1 MQKPLL
7 RSAKRRFQQGGSA
20 MPAFATY
27 TPMLSPN
34 VTAKGSTEVSTS
46 SSSKDEEPLFDK
58 KDISAL
64 LKDVLP
70 SDAKVILSK
79 AYSLM
84 RLVDLNDTVDNPSVR
99 NLISSGMLELQNITN
114 LARDNYKNYYSA
126 KDSLTQKGISGDIA
140 QDPNGMLYYY
150 DDNGN
155 VRKCS
160 LKDARGKALLSYD
173 ELSDYRSKSPNG
185 AYIDD
190 FVRTIRNAVSADEVM
205 KTLNTIIDR
214 IGNMK
219 NSGDTYTEK
228 RDNQVARGMEA
239 VLRDARNGVYHV
251 TNTAE
256 NVPVELKEMAIST
269 ILNMLPKN
277 QLNYLN
283 LHAHLNGVSTENLLF
298 EMISSRDKIS
308 MSQKVSKDYDYDTE
322 EEARR
327 AAAAKAKSEGQTAEI
342 TPVRMIN
349 ERLGQKR
356 TIVLNDGNDHNF
368 GYELNAN
375 VTGFE
380 YKPDSKTGLMSVG
393 ELMHGDNN
401 YSGVFD
407 WNNASFAGTHLD
419 ANDTTSYILPA
430 TSQIIDIYLPYKTDQ
445 HGNIIPDLSMLS
457 KMQKKD
463 EVVNQVTGNGV
474 VTPQN
479 YQAVNQE
486 LRNQGVDVQ
495 VDETGRP
502 VGQNYMR
509 FAVIEAETGR
519 KTFDRLKN
527 PDSNFYKVME
537 DDALAKRIAMMTG
550 VDADND
556 DIWPLSYFTQDEVIT
571 GSIYLPIIENS
582 NNAMA
587 SSGSPNKVKDDLS
600 VEKML
605 LQERNQGRAQYNRP
619 DIQI

>member
-1 MQKPLL
+1 MSKPLL

-27 TPMLSPN
+27 TPMLPPN
-34 VTAKGSTEVSTS
+34 VTAKGSTEISTS
-46 SSSKDEEPLFDK
+46 SSKKDEEPLFDK

-70 SDAKVILSK
+70 SDAKVLVSK
-79 AYSLM
+79 AHSLM
-84 RLVDLNDTVDNPSVR
+84 RLIDLNDTVDNPSVR
-99 NLISSGMLELQNITN
+99 NLIASGMLELQNIAN

-126 KDSLTQKGISGDIA
+126 KDSLTQKGVSGDIA

-150 DDNGN
+150 DNDGN

-173 ELSDYRSKSPNG
+173 ELSDYRSKNPNG

-190 FVRTIRNAVSADEVM
+190 FVRTIRNAVSGDEVM
-205 KTLNTIIDR
+205 KSLNTIIDK

-228 RDNQVARGMEA
+228 RDNQIAKGMEA

-251 TNTAE
+251 TNTTE
-256 NVPVELKEMAIST
+256 NVPVELKEMAINT
-269 ILNMLPKN
+269 ILNTLNKN
-277 QLNYLN
+277 ELNYLN
-283 LHAHLNGVSTENLLF
+283 LHAYLNGISTENLLF

-308 MSQKVSKDYDYDTE
+308 MTQKVSKDYDYDTE

-401 YSGVFD
+401 YSGIFD

-430 TSQIIDIYLPYKTDQ
+430 TSQIIDIYLPYKTDR
-445 HGNIIPDLSMLS
+445 HGNVIPDLSMLS

-463 EVVNQVTGNGV
+463 EIVNQVTGNGV

-495 VDETGRP
+495 VDETGKP

-519 KTFDRLKN
+519 KTFDKLKD
-527 PDSNFYKVME
+527 PDSNMYKVIE
-537 DDALAKRIAMMTG
+537 DDDLAKRIAMMTG

>member
-27 TPMLSPN
+27 TPMLTPN
-34 VTAKGSTEVSTS
+34 VTAKSSTQVSTS
-46 SSSKDEEPLFDK
+46 SSGKDEEPLFDK

-70 SDAKVILSK
+70 SDAKVLVSK
-79 AYSLM
+79 THSLM
-84 RLVDLNDTVDNPSVR
+84 RLIDLNDTVDNPSVR
-99 NLISSGMLELQNITN
+99 NLIVSGMLELQNIAN

-126 KDSLTQKGISGDIA
+126 KDSLTQKGVSGDIA

-150 DDNGN
+150 DNDGN
-155 VRKCS
+155 VRKCA

-173 ELSDYRSKSPNG
+173 ELSDYRSKNPNG

-190 FVRTIRNAVSADEVM
+190 FVRTIRNAVSGDEVM
-205 KTLNTIIDR
+205 KSLNTIIDK

-228 RDNQVARGMEA
+228 RDNQIAKGMEA
-239 VLRDARNGVYHV
+239 ALRDARNGVYHV
-251 TNTAE
+251 TNTTE
-256 NVPVELKEMAIST
+256 NVTVELKEMAINT
-269 ILNMLPKN
+269 ILNTLNKN
-277 QLNYLN
+277 ELNYLN
-283 LHAHLNGVSTENLLF
+283 LHAYLNGISTENLLF

-308 MSQKVSKDYDYDTE
+308 MTQKVSKDYDYDTE

-342 TPVRMIN
+342 TPIRMIN

-401 YSGVFD
+401 YSGIFD

-430 TSQIIDIYLPYKTDQ
+430 TSQIIDIYLPYKTDR
-445 HGNIIPDLSMLS
+445 HGNVVPDLSMLS

-463 EVVNQVTGNGV
+463 EIVNQVTGNGI
-474 VTPQN
+474 VTSQN

-495 VDETGRP
+495 VDETGKP

-519 KTFDRLKN
+519 KTFDKLKD

-537 DDALAKRIAMMTG
+537 DDDLAKRIAMMTG

>member
-27 TPMLSPN
+27 TPMLTPN
-34 VTAKGSTEVSTS
+34 VTAKSSTQVSTS
-46 SSSKDEEPLFDK
+46 SSGKDEEPLFDK

-70 SDAKVILSK
+70 SDAKVLVSK
-79 AYSLM
+79 THSLM
-84 RLVDLNDTVDNPSVR
+84 RLIDLNDTVDNPSVR
-99 NLISSGMLELQNITN
+99 NLIVSGMLELQNIAN

-126 KDSLTQKGISGDIA
+126 KDSLTQKGVSGDIA

-150 DDNGN
+150 DNDGN
-155 VRKCS
+155 VRKCA

-173 ELSDYRSKSPNG
+173 ELSDYRSKNPNG

-190 FVRTIRNAVSADEVM
+190 FVRTIRNAVSGDEVM
-205 KTLNTIIDR
+205 KSLNTIIDK

-228 RDNQVARGMEA
+228 RDNQIAKGMEA
-239 VLRDARNGVYHV
+239 ALRDARNGVYHV
-251 TNTAE
+251 TNTTE
-256 NVPVELKEMAIST
+256 NVPVELKEMAINT
-269 ILNMLPKN
+269 ILNTLNKN
-277 QLNYLN
+277 ELNYLN
-283 LHAHLNGVSTENLLF
+283 LHAYLNGISTENLLF

-308 MSQKVSKDYDYDTE
+308 MTQKVSKDYDYDTE

-342 TPVRMIN
+342 TPIRMIN

-401 YSGVFD
+401 YSGIFD

-430 TSQIIDIYLPYKTDQ
+430 TSQIIDIYLPYKTDR
-445 HGNIIPDLSMLS
+445 HGNVVPDLSMLS

-463 EVVNQVTGNGV
+463 EIVNQVTGNGI
-474 VTPQN
+474 VTSQN

-495 VDETGRP
+495 VDETGKP

-519 KTFDRLKN
+519 KTFDKLKD

-537 DDALAKRIAMMTG
+537 DDDLAKRIAMMTG

>member
-1 MQKPLL
+1 
-7 RSAKRRFQQGGSA
+7 
-20 MPAFATY
+20 
-27 TPMLSPN
+27 
-34 VTAKGSTEVSTS
+34 
-46 SSSKDEEPLFDK
+46 
-58 KDISAL
+58 
-64 LKDVLP
+64 
-70 SDAKVILSK
+70 
-79 AYSLM
+79 
-84 RLVDLNDTVDNPSVR
+84 
-99 NLISSGMLELQNITN
+99 
-114 LARDNYKNYYSA
+114 
-126 KDSLTQKGISGDIA
+126 
-140 QDPNGMLYYY
+140 MLYYY
-150 DDNGN
+150 DNDGN
-155 VRKCS
+155 VRKCA
-160 LKDARGKALLSYD
+160 LKDAKDKALLSYD
-173 ELSDYRSKSPNG
+173 ELSDYRSKNPNG

-190 FVRTIRNAVSADEVM
+190 FVRTIRNAVSGDEVM
-205 KTLNTIIDR
+205 KSLNTIIDR

-228 RDNQVARGMEA
+228 RDNQIAKGMEA

-308 MSQKVSKDYDYDTE
+308 MTQKVSKDYDYDTE

-430 TSQIIDIYLPYKTDQ
+430 TSQIIDVYLPYKTDRN
-445 HGNIIPDLSMLS
+445 GNVVPDLSMLS

-463 EVVNQVTGNGV
+463 EIVNQVTDNGV
-474 VTPQN
+474 VTQQN

-495 VDETGRP
+495 VDETGKP

-519 KTFDRLKN
+519 KTFDKLKD
-527 PDSNFYKVME
+527 PDSNMYRVIE
-537 DDALAKRIAMMTG
+537 DDDLAKRIALMTG

-605 LQERNQGRAQYNRP
+605 LQERNQGRAQYNKP

>member
-1 MQKPLL
+1 MPRPLL

-27 TPMLSPN
+27 TPMLPPN

-46 SSSKDEEPLFDK
+46 SSGKDEEPLFDK
-58 KDISAL
+58 KDISSL

-79 AYSLM
+79 AHSLM
-84 RLVDLNDTVDNPSVR
+84 RLIDLNDTVDNPSVR
-99 NLISSGMLELQNITN
+99 NLIASGMLELQNIAN

-126 KDSLTQKGISGDIA
+126 KDSLTQKGVSGDIA

-150 DDNGN
+150 DNDGN
-155 VRKCS
+155 VRKCA

-173 ELSDYRSKSPNG
+173 ELSDYRSKNPNG

-190 FVRTIRNAVSADEVM
+190 FVRTIRNAVSGDEVM
-205 KTLNTIIDR
+205 KSLNTIIDK

-228 RDNQVARGMEA
+228 RDNQIAKGMEA

-251 TNTAE
+251 TNTTE
-256 NVPVELKEMAIST
+256 NVPVELKEMAINT
-269 ILNMLPKN
+269 ILNMLDKN
-277 QLNYLN
+277 EVNFLN
-283 LHAHLNGVSTENLLF
+283 LHAYLNGVSTENLLF

-308 MSQKVSKDYDYDTE
+308 MTQAVSKDYDYDTE

-401 YSGVFD
+401 YSGIFD

-430 TSQIIDIYLPYKTDQ
+430 TSQIIDIYLPYKTDR
-445 HGNIIPDLSMLS
+445 HGNIVPDLSMLS

-495 VDETGRP
+495 VDETGKP

-519 KTFDRLKN
+519 KTFDKLKD
-527 PDSNFYKVME
+527 PDSNMYRVIE
-537 DDALAKRIAMMTG
+537 DDDLAKRIAMMTG

-556 DIWPLSYFTQDEVIT
+556 DIWPISYFTQDEVIT

>member
-27 TPMLSPN
+27 TPMLPPN
-34 VTAKGSTEVSTS
+34 VTAKGSTEISTS
-46 SSSKDEEPLFDK
+46 SSKKDEEPLFDK

-70 SDAKVILSK
+70 SDAKVLVSK
-79 AYSLM
+79 AHSLM
-84 RLVDLNDTVDNPSVR
+84 RLIDLNDTVDNPSVR
-99 NLISSGMLELQNITN
+99 NLIASGMLELQNIAN

-126 KDSLTQKGISGDIA
+126 KDSLTQKGVSGDIA

-150 DDNGN
+150 DNDGN

-173 ELSDYRSKSPNG
+173 ELSDYRSKNPNG

-190 FVRTIRNAVSADEVM
+190 FVRTIRNAVSGDEVM
-205 KTLNTIIDR
+205 KSLNTIIDK

-228 RDNQVARGMEA
+228 RDNQIAKGMEA

-251 TNTAE
+251 TNTTE
-256 NVPVELKEMAIST
+256 NVPVELKEMAINT
-269 ILNMLPKN
+269 ILNTLNKN
-277 QLNYLN
+277 ELNYLN
-283 LHAHLNGVSTENLLF
+283 LHAYLNGISTENLLF

-308 MSQKVSKDYDYDTE
+308 MTQTVSKDYDYDTE
-322 EEARR
+322 EEKRR
-327 AAAAKAKSEGQTAEI
+327 TAAAKAKSEGQTAEI

-401 YSGVFD
+401 YSGIFD

-430 TSQIIDIYLPYKTDQ
+430 TSQIIDIYLPYKTDR
-445 HGNIIPDLSMLS
+445 HGNVIPDLSMLS

-463 EVVNQVTGNGV
+463 EIVNQVTGNGV

-495 VDETGRP
+495 IDETGKP

-519 KTFDRLKN
+519 KTFDKLKD
-527 PDSNFYKVME
+527 PDSNFYKVMA
-537 DDALAKRIAMMTG
+537 DDDLAKRIAMMTG

-556 DIWPLSYFTQDEVIT
+556 DIWPISYFTQDEVIT

>member
-1 MQKPLL
+1 MPKPLL

-27 TPMLSPN
+27 MPMLPPN
-34 VTAKGSTEVSTS
+34 VTAKSSTQVSTS
-46 SSSKDEEPLFDK
+46 SSGKDEEPLFDK

-70 SDAKVILSK
+70 SDAKVLVSK
-79 AYSLM
+79 AHSLM
-84 RLVDLNDTVDNPSVR
+84 RLIDLNDTVDNPSVR
-99 NLISSGMLELQNITN
+99 NLIASGMLELQNIAN

-126 KDSLTQKGISGDIA
+126 KDSLTQKGVSGDIA

-150 DDNGN
+150 DNDEN
-155 VRKCS
+155 VRKCA

-173 ELSDYRSKSPNG
+173 ELSDYRSKNPNG

-190 FVRTIRNAVSADEVM
+190 FVRTIRNAVSGDEVM
-205 KTLNTIIDR
+205 KSLNTIIDK

-228 RDNQVARGMEA
+228 RDNQIAKGMEA
-239 VLRDARNGVYHV
+239 VLKDARNGVYHV
-251 TNTAE
+251 TNTTE
-256 NVPVELKEMAIST
+256 NVPIELKEMAINT
-269 ILNMLPKN
+269 ILNMLDKN
-277 QLNYLN
+277 EVNFLN
-283 LHAHLNGVSTENLLF
+283 LHAYLNGVSTENLLF

-430 TSQIIDIYLPYKTDQ
+430 TSQIIDIYLPYKTDR
-445 HGNIIPDLSMLS
+445 HGNVVPDLSMLS

-463 EVVNQVTGNGV
+463 EIVNQVTGNGV

-486 LRNQGVDVQ
+486 LRNQNVDVQ
-495 VDETGRP
+495 VDETGKP

-519 KTFDRLKN
+519 KTFDKLKD
-527 PDSNFYKVME
+527 PDSNMYRVIE
-537 DDALAKRIAMMTG
+537 DDDLAKRIALMTG

-605 LQERNQGRAQYNRP
+605 LQERNQGRAQYNKP

>member
-27 TPMLSPN
+27 TPMLTPN
-34 VTAKGSTEVSTS
+34 VTAKSSTQVSTS
-46 SSSKDEEPLFDK
+46 SSGKDEEPLFDK

-70 SDAKVILSK
+70 SDAKVLVSK
-79 AYSLM
+79 THSLM
-84 RLVDLNDTVDNPSVR
+84 RLIDLNDTVDNPSVR
-99 NLISSGMLELQNITN
+99 NLIVSGMLELQNIAN

-126 KDSLTQKGISGDIA
+126 KDSLTRKGVSGDIA

-150 DDNGN
+150 DNDGN
-155 VRKCS
+155 VRKCA

-173 ELSDYRSKSPNG
+173 ELSDYRSKNPNG

-190 FVRTIRNAVSADEVM
+190 FVRTIRNAVSGDEVM
-205 KTLNTIIDR
+205 KSLNTIIDK

-228 RDNQVARGMEA
+228 RDNQIAKGMEA
-239 VLRDARNGVYHV
+239 ALRDARNGVYHV
-251 TNTAE
+251 TNTTE
-256 NVPVELKEMAIST
+256 NVPVELKEMAINT
-269 ILNMLPKN
+269 ILNTLNKN
-277 QLNYLN
+277 ELNYLN
-283 LHAHLNGVSTENLLF
+283 LHAYLNGISTENLLF

-308 MSQKVSKDYDYDTE
+308 MTQKVSKDYDYDTE

-342 TPVRMIN
+342 TPIRMIN

-401 YSGVFD
+401 YSGIFD

-430 TSQIIDIYLPYKTDQ
+430 TSQIIDIYLPYKTDR
-445 HGNIIPDLSMLS
+445 HGNVVPDLSMLS

-463 EVVNQVTGNGV
+463 EIVNQVTGNGI
-474 VTPQN
+474 VTSQN

-495 VDETGRP
+495 VDETGKP

-519 KTFDRLKN
+519 KTFDKLKD

-537 DDALAKRIAMMTG
+537 DDDLAKRIAMMTG

>member
-1 MQKPLL
+1 MSRPLL

-27 TPMLSPN
+27 TPMLPPN

-46 SSSKDEEPLFDK
+46 SSGKDEEPLFDK

-70 SDAKVILSK
+70 SDAKVLVSK
-79 AYSLM
+79 AHSLM
-84 RLVDLNDTVDNPSVR
+84 RLIDLNDTVDNPSVR
-99 NLISSGMLELQNITN
+99 NLIASGMLELQNMAN

-126 KDSLTQKGISGDIA
+126 KDSLTQKGVSGDIA

-150 DDNGN
+150 DNDGN
-155 VRKCS
+155 VRKCA
-160 LKDARGKALLSYD
+160 LKDAKDKALLSYD
-173 ELSDYRSKSPNG
+173 ELSDYRSKNPNG
-185 AYIDD
+185 AYIGD
-190 FVRTIRNAVSADEVM
+190 FVRTIRNAVSGDEVM
-205 KTLNTIIDR
+205 KSLNTIIDR

-228 RDNQVARGMEA
+228 RDNQIAKGMEA

-308 MSQKVSKDYDYDTE
+308 MTQKVSKDYDYDTE

-430 TSQIIDIYLPYKTDQ
+430 TSQIIDVYLPYKTDRN
-445 HGNIIPDLSMLS
+445 GNVVPDLSMLS

-463 EVVNQVTGNGV
+463 EIVNQVTDNGV
-474 VTPQN
+474 VTQQN

-495 VDETGRP
+495 VDETGKP

-519 KTFDRLKN
+519 KTFDKLKD
-527 PDSNFYKVME
+527 PDSNMYRVIE
-537 DDALAKRIAMMTG
+537 DDDLAKRIALMTG

-605 LQERNQGRAQYNRP
+605 LQERNQGRAQYNKP

>member
-27 TPMLSPN
+27 TPMLGPN
-34 VTAKGSTEVSTS
+34 VTAKGSTQVSTS
-46 SSSKDEEPLFDK
+46 SSGKDEEPLFDK

-70 SDAKVILSK
+70 SDAKVLVSK
-79 AYSLM
+79 AHSLM
-84 RLVDLNDTVDNPSVR
+84 RLIDLNDTVDNPSVR
-99 NLISSGMLELQNITN
+99 NLIASGMLELQNIAN

-140 QDPNGMLYYY
+140 QDPNGLLYYY
-150 DDNGN
+150 DNDGN

-160 LKDARGKALLSYD
+160 LKDAKGKVLLSYD
-173 ELSDYRSKSPNG
+173 ELSDYRSKNPNG

-190 FVRTIRNAVSADEVM
+190 FVRTIRNAVSGDEVM
-205 KTLNTIIDR
+205 KSLNAIIDK

-228 RDNQVARGMEA
+228 RDNQIAKGMEA

-251 TNTAE
+251 TNTTE
-256 NVPVELKEMAIST
+256 NVPVELKEMAINT
-269 ILNMLPKN
+269 ILNTLNKN
-277 QLNYLN
+277 ELNYLN
-283 LHAHLNGVSTENLLF
+283 LHAYLNGISTENLLF

-308 MSQKVSKDYDYDTE
+308 MTQKVSKDYDYDTE

-401 YSGVFD
+401 YSGIFD

-430 TSQIIDIYLPYKTDQ
+430 TSQIIDIYLPYKTDR
-445 HGNIIPDLSMLS
+445 HGNVIPDLSMLS

-463 EVVNQVTGNGV
+463 EIVNQVTGNGI
-474 VTPQN
+474 VTSQN

-486 LRNQGVDVQ
+486 LRNQGMDVQ
-495 VDETGRP
+495 VDETGKP
-502 VGQNYMR
+502 IGQNYMR

-519 KTFDRLKN
+519 KTFDKLKD
-527 PDSNFYKVME
+527 PDSNMYKVIE
-537 DDALAKRIAMMTG
+537 DDDLAKRIAMMTG

-605 LQERNQGRAQYNRP
+605 LQERNQRRAQYNRP

>member
-1 MQKPLL
+1 
-7 RSAKRRFQQGGSA
+7 

-27 TPMLSPN
+27 TPMLPPN

-46 SSSKDEEPLFDK
+46 SSEKDEEPLFDK

-99 NLISSGMLELQNITN
+99 NLISSGMLELQNIAN

-126 KDSLTQKGISGDIA
+126 KDSLTQKGVSGDIA

-150 DDNGN
+150 DNDGN
-155 VRKCS
+155 VRKCA
-160 LKDARGKALLSYD
+160 LKDAKGKALLSYD

-205 KTLNTIIDR
+205 KTLNTVIDK

-228 RDNQVARGMEA
+228 RDNQIARGMEA
-239 VLRDARNGVYHV
+239 VLRDARNGVYQV

-283 LHAHLNGVSTENLLF
+283 LHAHLNGISTENLLF

-308 MSQKVSKDYDYDTE
+308 MTQTVSKDYDYDTE

-380 YKPDSKTGLMSVG
+380 YKPDSKTGLMSAG

-401 YSGVFD
+401 
-407 WNNASFAGTHLD
+407 
-419 ANDTTSYILPA
+419 
-430 TSQIIDIYLPYKTDQ
+430 
-445 HGNIIPDLSMLS
+445 
-457 KMQKKD
+457 
-463 EVVNQVTGNGV
+463 
-474 VTPQN
+474 
-479 YQAVNQE
+479 
-486 LRNQGVDVQ
+486 
-495 VDETGRP
+495 
-502 VGQNYMR
+502 
-509 FAVIEAETGR
+509 
-519 KTFDRLKN
+519 
-527 PDSNFYKVME
+527 
-537 DDALAKRIAMMTG
+537 
-550 VDADND
+550 
-556 DIWPLSYFTQDEVIT
+556 
-571 GSIYLPIIENS
+571 
-582 NNAMA
+582 
-587 SSGSPNKVKDDLS
+587 
-600 VEKML
+600 
-605 LQERNQGRAQYNRP
+605 
-619 DIQI
+619 